1 LIVINGIKLTN
12 SVLNKMNTKTLISL
26 VGVAALSGCAGFHD
40 TVEKFSAVDGNIAR
54 LEESHKREVE
64 SREREVARLDQNH
77 QREIARLN
85 QAHTALEK
93 AHTSLEKAHTA
104 LEKTH
109 NADVARLN
117 VEVKEATRLGE
128 SKFAYVATPKV
139 TDIQFATL
147 SAKLSADDEKV
158 LADLAKNLLSE
169 NKNVHLE
176 LKGQTDIFGS
186 ERQNKELA
194 IKRAEA
200 VRMVL
205 NLNGVALNRMALIA
219 LPASSTGAVSKT
231 AEDHARNRRV
241 SITVVE

>member
-1 LIVINGIKLTN
+1 LKFLIVINGIKLTN
-12 SVLNKMNTKTLISL
+12 SVLNKMNTKILISL

-54 LEESHKREVE
+54 LEQSHKREVE

-93 AHTSLEKAHTA
+93 A
-104 LEKTH
+104 H

>member
-1 LIVINGIKLTN
+1 
-12 SVLNKMNTKTLISL
+12 MNTKILISL
-26 VGVAALSGCAGFHD
+26 VGVAALSGCAGFRD
-40 TVEKFSAVDGNIAR
+40 TGEKFSEIDGNIAR
-54 LEESHKREVE
+54 LEESHKREAE
-64 SREREVARLDQNH
+64 SHKREVARLDQNH

-85 QAHTALEK
+85 QAHTTLEK
-93 AHTSLEKAHTA
+93 AHTTLEKAHYV
-104 LEKTH
+104 
-109 NADVARLN
+109 DVAKLN
-117 VEVKEATRLGE
+117 VEVKEATRLGK
-128 SKFAYVATPKV
+128 SKFAYVATPTV

-147 SAKLSADDEKV
+147 SAKLSAADEKV

-219 LPASSTGAVSKT
+219 LPASSIGAVSKT

>member
-1 LIVINGIKLTN
+1 LKVLIVINGIKLTN
-12 SVLNKMNTKTLISL
+12 SVLNKMNTKILISL

-93 AHTSLEKAHTA
+93 A
-104 LEKTH
+104 H

>member
-1 LIVINGIKLTN
+1 MINGIKLTN
-12 SVLNKMNTKTLISL
+12 SVLNKMNTKILISL

-54 LEESHKREVE
+54 LEQSHKREVE

-93 AHTSLEKAHTA
+93 A
-104 LEKTH
+104 H

>member
-1 LIVINGIKLTN
+1 VINGIKLTN

-40 TVEKFSAVDGNIAR
+40 TVEKFSAVEGNIAR

-93 AHTSLEKAHTA
+93 A
-104 LEKTH
+104 H

>member
-1 LIVINGIKLTN
+1 
-12 SVLNKMNTKTLISL
+12 MNRKILISL
-26 VGVAALSGCAGFHD
+26 LGVAALSGCAGLRD
-40 TVEKFSAVDGNIAR
+40 TGEKFSAVDGNIAR
-54 LEESHKREVE
+54 LEESLK
-64 SREREVARLDQNH
+64 REVARLEENHRREVARLEENH

-85 QAHTALEK
+85 QVQTNLNQVQTDLNQAHA
-93 AHTSLEKAHTA
+93 S

-109 NADVARLN
+109 NADVAKLN
-117 VEVKEATRLGE
+117 VEVKEATRLGK
-128 SKFAYVATPKV
+128 SKFAYIATPNV

-147 SAKLSADDEKV
+147 SAKLSAADEKV

-194 IKRAEA
+194 IKRTEA

-205 NLNGVALNRMALIA
+205 NKNGVALNRMAMVA

-241 SITVVE
+241 SIAVVE

>member
-1 LIVINGIKLTN
+1 
-12 SVLNKMNTKTLISL
+12 MNTKILIYL
-26 VGVAALSGCAGFHD
+26 VGVAALSGCAGFRD
-40 TVEKFSAVDGNIAR
+40 TGEKFSEIDGNIAR
-54 LEESHKREVE
+54 LEESHKREAE
-64 SREREVARLDQNH
+64 SHKREVARLDQNH

-85 QAHTALEK
+85 QAHTTLEK
-93 AHTSLEKAHTA
+93 AHTT

-109 NADVARLN
+109 YVDVAKLN
-117 VEVKEATRLGE
+117 VEVKEATRLGK
-128 SKFAYVATPKV
+128 SKFAYVATPTV

-147 SAKLSADDEKV
+147 SAKLSAADEKV

-219 LPASSTGAVSKT
+219 LPASSIGAVSKT

>member
-1 LIVINGIKLTN
+1 
-12 SVLNKMNTKTLISL
+12 MNTKILISL
-26 VGVAALSGCAGFHD
+26 VGVAALSGCAGFRD
-40 TVEKFSAVDGNIAR
+40 TGEKFSEIDGNIAR
-54 LEESHKREVE
+54 LEESHKREAE
-64 SREREVARLDQNH
+64 SHKREVARLDQNH

-85 QAHTALEK
+85 QAHTTLEK
-93 AHTSLEKAHTA
+93 AHTTLEKAHTTLEKA
-104 LEKTH
+104 HTTLEKTH
-109 NADVARLN
+109 YVDVAELN
-117 VEVKEATRLGE
+117 VEVKEATRLGK
-128 SKFAYVATPKV
+128 SKFAYVATPTV

-147 SAKLSADDEKV
+147 SAKLSAADEKV

-219 LPASSTGAVSKT
+219 LPASSIGAVSKT